1 MFCRN
6 CGAEL
11 PESASICPKCGT
23 AVSPSAEPVAKEAV
37 LQPSVSGKSSPK
49 KKIFIA
55 SAVLIIVLGL
65 LAVAAWNFLSS
76 KDPGYYQNI
85 PWGTSYEDF
94 MQEHPKAFGSKKGD
108 GSANVFS
115 TEDSDPLQG
124 FESEE
129 IGGTTLLLYQFDKDG
144 LYRVSWSALNSAHAE
159 ELIPEIIQ
167 KYNKLYG
174 KSTRSDDPTA
184 NKDLKEFN
192 YIWKTDES
200 SIQLLSVP
208 GMGSVMVIQTE
219 IGHSEAE

>member
-11 PESASICPKCGT
+11 PETASVCPECGT
-23 AVSPSAEPVAKEAV
+23 AVSSPVESAAKGTV
-37 LQPSVSGKSSPK
+37 LQPSASGKSSPK
-49 KKIFIA
+49 KKILIA
-55 SAVLIIVLGL
+55 AALLVVLGV
-65 LAVAAWNFLSS
+65 LAFAAWKFLSS

-184 NKDLKEFN
+184 NQSLKEFN
-192 YIWKTDES
+192 YIWKTNES
-200 SIQLLSVP
+200 SIQLLAIP
-208 GMGSVMVIQTE
+208 GMESLIVTQTE
-219 IGHSEAE
+219 LGHSEAE